1 MCAGREPTIHNAF
14 SGRQISSLN
23 IITDPV
29 AVVEK
34 KNNILLGNSIFISIN
49 QNSTAVYLHSAGLTE
64 NCWKIYFNFAD
75 KSYSRLKRETA
86 ETLRQLETFIL
97 WNTIDSH
104 PQGALNVT
112 IYFSNSGQTLAFE
125 LRLLR
130 EYISRCRTSC
140 KNEVLVAFVASC
152 SSSTHCPIAHH
163 RIFHLLVATC

>member
-64 NCWKIYFNFAD
+64 NC
-75 KSYSRLKRETA
+75 
-86 ETLRQLETFIL
+86 
-97 WNTIDSH
+97 
-104 PQGALNVT
+104 
-112 IYFSNSGQTLAFE
+112 
-125 LRLLR
+125 
-130 EYISRCRTSC
+130 
-140 KNEVLVAFVASC
+140 
-152 SSSTHCPIAHH
+152 
-163 RIFHLLVATC
+163 

>member
-112 IYFSNSGQTLAFE
+112 IYF
-125 LRLLR
+125 
-130 EYISRCRTSC
+130 RTQ
-140 KNEVLVAFVASC
+140 V
-152 SSSTHCPIAHH
+152 
-163 RIFHLLVATC
+163 RHLLLNSASFRVAGYPAKMKSSLPLLLLVKVPHIVL